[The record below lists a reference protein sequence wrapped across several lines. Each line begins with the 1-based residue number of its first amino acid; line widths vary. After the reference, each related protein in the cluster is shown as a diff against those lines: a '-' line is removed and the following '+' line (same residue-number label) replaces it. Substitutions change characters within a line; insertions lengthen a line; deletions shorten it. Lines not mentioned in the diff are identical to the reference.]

1 MSANEMNTSSSTSL
15 YFEGVGNVPV
25 KGYQKINV
33 VDKAQKVLE
42 TWELPIIDSDSDYD
56 WQLSC
61 LKSRMEHPEY
71 YEGSEDVA
79 AAVSRLKQWLKEHNY
94 LKVRKAI

>member
-1 MSANEMNTSSSTSL
+1 MNTSSNTSL
-15 YFEGVGNVPV
+15 CFEGVGNVPV
-25 KGYQKINV
+25 KGYQKIKV

-71 YEGSEDVA
+71 YDGNEDVA
-79 AAVSRLKQWLKEHNY
+79 AAVSRLKQLLKEHSY